1 MNTVKYGK
9 WEIAV
14 DIDKTREYYKSYVLN
29 ESQAN
34 RNFAEYCKVMSVEE
48 RAFFDSLG
56 ITPECCEIEHVCV
69 NKKNEFPCGGYYLIC
84 GRYLSY
90 PKEELLTVDDLI
102 EIDFEDDR
110 EDPRVDIGLFQFDF
124 QCEDY
129 EFKEIPEDMPEGFIC
144 VRFWCENMRWHLDEK
159 PEPDMIMY
167 EPARFWQFW
176 RIIKQGI
183 ADKKQRRAYSDGRR
197 SEFISIFE
205 RLGIE
210 YTELGAKQIRKFKRD
225 WINALSPDGA
235 NRREIEKLCLSNRK
249 YTTFLWHIFSY
260 EFVSSKTN
268 PKEHYNGANK
278 VRCII
283 ISNVDPIG
291 FAVTNAEKLTADVLD
306 DFIDVTVSAH
316 DFSWTYCKTHECVC
330 GPYYY
335 EK

>member
-1 MNTVKYGK
+1 MNIVKYGK

-34 RNFAEYCKVMSVEE
+34 RSFAEYCKVMSVEE

-56 ITPECCEIEHVCV
+56 ITPEYCEIEHVGV
-69 NKKNEFPCGGYYLIC
+69 NKKNEVPCGGYYLIC

-102 EIDFEDDR
+102 EKDFEDDR

-183 ADKKQRRAYSDGRR
+183 ADKKQRRAYSEERR

-205 RLGIE
+205 RLGIA
-210 YTELGAKQIRKFKRD
+210 YTELGVKQIRKFKRD

-235 NRREIEKLCLSNRK
+235 NRREIEKFCLSNRK
-249 YTTFLWHIFSY
+249 YTTFLWHIFSF
-260 EFVSSKTN
+260 EFLNSETN
-268 PKEHYNGANK
+268 PKECYNDISK
-278 VRCII
+278 SECVV

-291 FAVTNAEKLTADVLD
+291 FSLTNAEKLTADILD
-306 DFIDVTVSAH
+306 EFIDVTVSAH

>member
-1 MNTVKYGK
+1 MNIVKYGN

-14 DIDKTREYYKSYVLN
+14 DVEKTKEYYKNYVLN
-29 ESQAN
+29 EGQAN
-34 RNFAEYCKVMSVEE
+34 RNFVEYCKAMPPEE
-48 RAFFDSLG
+48 RAFFDSFG
-56 ITPECCEIEHVCV
+56 ITPECCEIEHIGV
-69 NKKNEFPCGGYYLIC
+69 NKKKEFPCGGYYLIC

-90 PKEELLTVDDLI
+90 PEEELLSVDELI
-102 EIDFEDDR
+102 EKDFEDDR

-159 PEPDMIMY
+159 PESDMIMY
-167 EPARFWQFW
+167 EPPRFWEFW
-176 RIIKQGI
+176 KIIKQMI
-183 ADKKQRRAYSDGRR
+183 ADKKQRRAYSEERR
-197 SEFISIFE
+197 SEFISTFE

-210 YTELGAKQIRKFKRD
+210 YTELGAKEIGKFKRD
-225 WINALSPDGA
+225 WLNAFSPDGA
-235 NRREIEKLCLSNRK
+235 DRSEIEKLCLSNRK

-260 EFVSSKTN
+260 EFVSSEAN
-268 PKEHYNGANK
+268 PKEHYNRANK

-291 FAVTNAEKLTADVLD
+291 FSVTNAEKLTADILD
-306 DFIDVTVSAH
+306 EFIDVTVSAP
-316 DFSWTYCKTHECVC
+316 DFSWTYCKTHECAC